1 MSKLVDLAARN
12 DGRVDLGEGSL
23 GSRRS
28 GSSKRLR
35 IWPYHW
41 LFSTGPVCGNV
52 TTETRQLSAA
62 LLFRRNLG
70 KPLLP
75 VREMNIQAKLIVV
88 ALSCIT
94 ASCGT
99 ISADIQE
106 SDGTSQMTESLLLGA
121 SKSSSGSTAAA
132 PAGEVANYVNAQMQ
146 KFRRLKSYDS
156 DAIVVDGNAKV
167 PGGRFVGNLVL
178 DQKRTSLIGSGVGQT
193 VIDG

>member
-1 MSKLVDLAARN
+1 
-12 DGRVDLGEGSL
+12 
-23 GSRRS
+23 
-28 GSSKRLR
+28 
-35 IWPYHW
+35 
-41 LFSTGPVCGNV
+41 
-52 TTETRQLSAA
+52 
-62 LLFRRNLG
+62 
-70 KPLLP
+70 
-75 VREMNIQAKLIVV
+75 MNIQAKLIVV

-94 ASCGT
+94 ASCGA

-106 SDGTSQMTESLLLGA
+106 SDGTSQMTESFLLGA
-121 SKSSSGSTAAA
+121 SKSSSGSTAAAPAA

-193 VIDG
+193 VIDGNLIIGSQCSVTGLTVTGDVIFSGNNAFVSVQCFGQVLDYGMQNRY